1 MPNTYRT
8 TAEIVALRT
17 DDQKKVCLHLTD
29 LSLFASGVFS
39 NVYKGVA
46 EDPET
51 TKKTKI
57 VIKKTW
63 PRHKEKQL
71 EVKILERLAE
81 LHHKNVVQ
89 LLYSYTTV
97 YEGNRTCLSLI
108 FEFIPL
114 NMHQYLKK
122 NNRQLD
128 IVEVKL
134 ITWQLFRGLW
144 HLQRYSICHRDI
156 KPQNLL
162 FNEDTGLLKISDFGS
177 SSMEPPSTAQH
188 SYHVT
193 RYYRPPELLLG
204 SRHYGCEVDIWSG
217 GCVFG
222 ELLKGGILLAGRS
235 TTKQAEVIFDVLGL
249 PSKDELKAMRVTDNK
264 YQEALK
270 LYEPDLRTKGF
281 TFLYEQSPS
290 TMKDSKTLVKNA
302 KISVSDMKQA
312 TKLLRQIF
320 VYTPDSRL
328 GGSKLL
334 NHEFFA
340 NLHMMVRENGRL
352 IECLSAD
359 DFSHVSQGDTTF
371 TEQTKEATV
380 EK

>member
-17 DDQKKVCLHLTD
+17 DDQKKR
-29 LSLFASGVFS
+29 SGRRS
-39 NVYKGVA
+39 RDIEEDEYSYQENVA
-46 EDPET
+46 T
-51 TKKTKI
+51 SQ
-57 VIKKTW
+57 
-63 PRHKEKQL
+63 RKQL
-71 EVKILERLAE
+71 EVKILEKLAE
-81 LHHKNVVQ
+81 LHHKNVVH

-108 FEFIPL
+108 FEFFPL

-134 ITWQLFRGLW
+134 VTWQLFRGLW

-222 ELLKGGILLAGRS
+222 ELLKGGILLAGRT

-249 PSKDELKAMRVTDNK
+249 PSKDELKSMRVTDNK

-290 TMKDSKTLVKNA
+290 RDSKTLVKNA

-320 VYTPDSRL
+320 VYTPESRL

-334 NHEFFA
+334 NNEFFA
-340 NLHMMVRENGRL
+340 NLHTMVRENGRL

-371 TEQTKEATV
+371 TEQTKEVTV